1 MADATGPEG
10 KRAKTPGAEDAL
22 RRPSVPQ
29 SVPGNPKLFSKTI
42 HKFVLTGGPCAGK
55 TSSLARVSN
64 FLRTRGFRV
73 FLVPEAATMIFQ
85 GGWSVNDLGKEA
97 NRVAFQTALCKTQI
111 GLEDTFYQLA
121 EMCDEPAVL
130 LCDRGCMD
138 GSAYIAPGEWD
149 QMLDN
154 IGQSNVDLRD
164 GRYNAILHLVTAA
177 DGKAEFYTTV
187 NNVTRTET
195 PEMACEVDVKLRKA
209 WVGHSNHHVIDN
221 STLFEEK
228 MGRVVNT
235 VAKLVGLPSSVKR
248 FSKFLVKP
256 SNSPLKL
263 PADVTVQEF
272 MVEKVY
278 IKSQNPTDDTVHFA
292 RKRHPMYSPEMNVYG
307 ITTVATHEDG
317 TKLETKRII
326 KRSDYQWLIET
337 QRDPTRVVVR
347 QRRVC
352 FLMTAEQQYY
362 EIHEYLEPD
371 THPETQQGT
380 TILHVQRV
388 ADQPP
393 VIPPFIDVLKEV
405 TDDPKYSA
413 QFLSTIKI
421 AEPDE

>member
-1 MADATGPEG
+1 M
-10 KRAKTPGAEDAL
+10 PGTI
-22 RRPSVPQ
+22 
-29 SVPGNPKLFSKTI
+29 PGNPKLFSKTI

-85 GGWSVNDLGKEA
+85 GGWSVDDLGKEA

-130 LCDRGCMD
+130 ICDRGCMD

-149 QMLDN
+149 QMLTN

-177 DGKAEFYTTV
+177 DGKEEFYSTV
-187 NNVTRTET
+187 NNVARTET
-195 PEMACEVDVKLRKA
+195 PEMACEIDLKLRKA

-228 MGRVVNT
+228 MERVVNT
-235 VAKLVGLPSSVKR
+235 VAKLVGLPSSAKR
-248 FSKFLVKP
+248 FAKFLVKP
-256 SNSPLKL
+256 SNTPLKL
-263 PADVTVQEF
+263 PVDVTVQEF

-278 IKSQNPTDDTVHFA
+278 IKAQNPTDDTIHFA

-307 ITTVATHEDG
+307 ITTVTTHEDG

-326 KRSDYQWLIET
+326 KRSDYKWLIET
-337 QRDPTRVVVR
+337 QRDPTRVIVR

-352 FLMTAEQQYY
+352 FLMAAEQRYY

-371 THPETQQGT
+371 IHPETKQGT
-380 TILHVQRV
+380 TILHVQLV
-388 ADQPP
+388 ADQPSA
-393 VIPPFIDVLKEV
+393 IPPFIDVLKEV

-413 QFLSTIKI
+413 QFLSTIK
-421 AEPDE
+421 EPDE